1 MRFLKTFFALQ
12 SFIPKRLMELQ
23 PGDYVNTP
31 LGDGYV
37 NEVIDNEVIVDLTE
51 GDDSRHVF
59 EKEQLVLLPD

>member
-1 MRFLKTFFALQ
+1 
-12 SFIPKRLMELQ
+12 MELQ

-51 GDDSRHVF
+51 GDDRRHVF
-59 EKEQLVLLPD
+59 EKDQVVLLPD